1 MKLAISPVSKIFVSS
16 LISILKINQR
26 ASYEFRMQSLIA
38 GGPEYPT
45 ALHETSCA
53 WEGEY
58 AF

>member
-38 GGPEYPT
+38 GGPEYPK
-45 ALHETSCA
+45 ALPGTSIS
-53 WEGEY
+53 EKN
-58 AF
+58 